1 MNEKY
6 DLKAMLKEI
15 EEDEKLDLKPKT
27 EKMSQNAISNILKK
41 KKKKGDKR

>member
-6 DLKAMLKEI
+6 DLKSMLKEI
-15 EEDEKLDLKPKT
+15 EEDEKFDPKPKT
-27 EKMSQNAISNILKK
+27 EKLSQDAITKIL